1 MNASP
6 ALPTRPSPV
15 APLKSPRGGALE
27 GLPVPAKW
35 RAAQIFVLALIGA
48 LALYY
53 NYYFVDWATPTKT
66 FLLALR
72 QRDLEIFLSAL
83 NKTPFVDQIGFLI
96 LAGLTWQA
104 TPTAGTIAV
113 SSFKEALRRRW
124 VVGFLLFS
132 MLVIGFSG
140 SLSFVQLGEEL
151 RFLQDFGTGFIIT
164 MTTLIAIFLGV
175 SLVPP
180 EIERRTILTI
190 LSKPV
195 NRLEFLVGKFLG
207 LCLTLLF
214 CVALLGAFFLLTY
227 TAFSLKNGGAAVWQ
241 SVPGGAQ
248 GLGFQ
253 LSQMCKALVLNYGQ
267 LCVLAALSMALSLIV
282 TPITAITFCFLAYFG
297 GQMSSYWGHLGG
309 DEHAAEGESKGLG
322 RAMQGVVK
330 IVYYAL
336 PRMDHFDVR
345 QKLVTDEPVSF
356 AFVWKAWS
364 SGLLYIAVL
373 LVIGYLVFSD
383 REF

>member
-6 ALPTRPSPV
+6 ALPTRPSPI
-15 APLKSPRGGALE
+15 APQTPSRGNAALE
-27 GLPVPAKW
+27 GMPVPARW

-53 NYYFVDWATPTKT
+53 QFIGYKRTDAPSVRLVSDY
-66 FLLALR
+66 
-72 QRDLEIFLSAL
+72 
-83 NKTPFVDQIGFLI
+83 IGFVI
-96 LAGLTWQA
+96 LAALTWMT

-113 SSFKEALRRRW
+113 STFKEALRRRW

-132 MLVIGFSG
+132 MVVIGFSG
-140 SLSFVQLGEEL
+140 SLTFVQLGEEL
-151 RFLQDFGTGFIIT
+151 RFLQDFGTGFIIA

-195 NRLEFLVGKFLG
+195 NRLEFLIGKFMG

-214 CVALLGAFFLLTY
+214 CIVLLGAFFLLSY
-227 TAFSLKNGGAAVWQ
+227 AIFSLRNGGAAAWQ
-241 SVPGGAQ
+241 AVEGGTP

-253 LSQMCKALVLNYGQ
+253 LAQIFKALILNYGQ
-267 LCVLAALSMALSLIV
+267 LCVLAALSMVLSLIV

-297 GQMSSYWGHLGG
+297 GQMSSYWSHLGG
-309 DEHAAEGESKGLG
+309 EGHAHEGKMG
-322 RAMQGVVK
+322 K
-330 IVYYAL
+330 
-336 PRMDHFDVR
+336 
-345 QKLVTDEPVSF
+345 
-356 AFVWKAWS
+356 
-364 SGLLYIAVL
+364 VL
-373 LVIGYLVFSD
+373 
-383 REF
+383 EE

>member
-6 ALPTRPSPV
+6 ALPTRP
-15 APLKSPRGGALE
+15 APLAPKTSSRGGAALE

-35 RAAQIFVLALIGA
+35 RAAQFFVLALIGA

-53 NYYFVDWATPTKT
+53 QFIGYKRTDGPSVRLMTDYLGFV
-66 FLLALR
+66 
-72 QRDLEIFLSAL
+72 
-83 NKTPFVDQIGFLI
+83 I
-96 LAGLTWQA
+96 LAALTWMT

-124 VVGFLLFS
+124 VIGFLIFS
-132 MLVIGFSG
+132 TVVIGFSG
-140 SLSFVQLGEEL
+140 SLSFAQMGEEL
-151 RFLQDFGTGFIIT
+151 RFLQDFGTGFIIA

-195 NRLEFLVGKFLG
+195 NRLEFLIGKFLG

-214 CVALLGAFFLLTY
+214 CVVLLGAFFLFTY
-227 TAFSLKNGGAAVWQ
+227 AAFSLRSSGGAAWQ
-241 SVPGGAQ
+241 AVEGGNPGLA
-248 GLGFQ
+248 FQ
-253 LSQMCKALVLNYGQ
+253 LANMFKALILNFGQ

-297 GQMSSYWGHLGG
+297 GQMSSYWGHLSGDGHAEEG
-309 DEHAAEGESKGLG
+309 DEKGLG

-330 IVYYAL
+330 VVYYAL

-345 QKLVTDEPVSF
+345 QKLVTDEAVSF

-364 SGLLYIAVL
+364 AGLLYIAVL

>member
-6 ALPTRPSPV
+6 ALPVRPNPT
-15 APLKSPRGGALE
+15 PRGASALE
-27 GLPVPAKW
+27 ALPVPAKW
-35 RAAQIFVLALIGA
+35 RAGQIAVLAVIAA
-48 LALYY
+48 LAF
-53 NYYFVDWATPTKT
+53 YFFFVGSRQAQTPDKIVTS
-66 FLLALR
+66 
-72 QRDLEIFLSAL
+72 DY
-83 NKTPFVDQIGFLI
+83 IGFLV
-96 LAGLTWQA
+96 LAGLTWFA
-104 TPTAGTIAV
+104 TPTAATIAL
-113 SSFKEALRRRW
+113 STLQEALRRRW
-124 VVGFLLFS
+124 VIGFLAFS
-132 MLVIGFSG
+132 MLVIACSG
-140 SLSFVQLGEEL
+140 ALTFVQLGQEQ
-151 RFLQDFGTGFIIT
+151 RFLQDFGTGFIIG

-180 EIERRTILTI
+180 EIERRTIFTI

-214 CVALLGAFFLLTY
+214 CVTLLGAFFLLVY
-227 TAFSLKNGGAAVWQ
+227 TLYSMKNGGANVW
-241 SVPGGAQ
+241 VDGTGANATP

-253 LSQMCKALVLNYGQ
+253 LTNMFQALVLNYGQ
-267 LCVLAALSMALSLIV
+267 LCVLAALSMMLSLIV

-297 GQMSSYWGHLGG
+297 GQMSSYWGHLG
-309 DEHAAEGESKGLG
+309 EAHGEDAKKHGLDG
-322 RAMQGVVK
+322 AMQNVVK

-345 QKLVTDEPVSF
+345 QKLVTDEAVTFP
-356 AFVWKAWS
+356 FVWKAWS
-364 SGLLYIAVL
+364 AGLLYIAVL

>member
-6 ALPTRPSPV
+6 ALPTRPTP
-15 APLKSPRGGALE
+15 APRGASPLE
-27 GLPVPAKW
+27 ALPVPAKW
-35 RAAQIFVLALIGA
+35 RAGQIFVLALILA

-53 NYYFVDWATPTKT
+53 QFIGYRQTGAPSERLVTDYLGFV
-66 FLLALR
+66 
-72 QRDLEIFLSAL
+72 
-83 NKTPFVDQIGFLI
+83 I
-96 LAGLTWQA
+96 LGALTWLT

-113 SSFKEALRRRW
+113 STFQEALKRRW
-124 VVGFLLFS
+124 VIGFLVFS
-132 MLVIGFSG
+132 MIVIGFSS
-140 SLSFVQLGEEL
+140 SLSFVQLGEEQ

-207 LCLTLLF
+207 LCSTLLL
-214 CVALLGAFFLLTY
+214 CVALLGAFFLFIY
-227 TAFSLKNGGAAVWQ
+227 TAYSLKNGGAAAWQ
-241 SVPGGAQ
+241 GVAGGTP

-253 LSQMCKALVLNYGQ
+253 LGQMLKALILNYGQ

-322 RAMQGVVK
+322 RAMQGIVK

-345 QKLVTDEPVSF
+345 QKLVTDEAVSF

-364 SGLLYIAVL
+364 SGLLYIAAL

>member
-6 ALPTRPSPV
+6 ALPTRPAL
-15 APLKSPRGGALE
+15 APKTPRQSSSLE
-27 GLPVPAKW
+27 ALPVPAKW
-35 RAAQIFVLALIGA
+35 RAGQFVVLALIAA
-48 LALYY
+48 LALAY
-53 NYYFVDWATPTKT
+53 NYYFVPWP
-66 FLLALR
+66 LAIRTIKLAIQTHDSKAFR
-72 QRDLEIFLSAL
+72 SAL
-83 NKTPFVDQIGFLI
+83 GLIPFVDQIGFLV
-96 LAGLTWQA
+96 LAGFTWRA

-113 SSFKEALRRRW
+113 TTFQEALRRRW
-124 VVGFLLFS
+124 VIGFLGFS
-132 MLVIGFSG
+132 MLVIGFSS
-140 SLSFVQLGEEL
+140 SLSFVQLGEEQ

-195 NRLEFLVGKFLG
+195 NRLEFLIGKFLG
-207 LCLTLLF
+207 LCSTLLF
-214 CVALLGAFFLLTY
+214 CVALLGAFFLLIY
-227 TAFSLKNGGAAVWQ
+227 TAFSLKNDGASAWQ
-241 SVPGGAQ
+241 GVAGSTP

-253 LSQMCKALVLNYGQ
+253 LAQMFKALILTYGQ
-267 LCVLAALSMALSLIV
+267 LCILAALSMTLSLIV

-309 DEHAAEGESKGLG
+309 DEHAAAGEGKGLNG
-322 RAMQGVVK
+322 AMQNVVK
-330 IVYYAL
+330 IVYYTL

-345 QKLVTDEPVSF
+345 QKLVTDDPVGF
-356 AFVWKAWS
+356 DFVWKAWS
-364 SGLLYIAVL
+364 SGLLYMAAL